1 MSVIEL
7 LENKYDGTPATS
19 SPVSIRPRG
28 DRTRRV
34 MMVQPASAGG
44 NFEYIAIPRQ
54 GMLFLSGALAQWE
67 GPYVYERDI
76 WFEDR
81 LGRMNPDS
89 DLDGVDILMITA
101 LINEAPRA
109 YELARQARQYHP
121 ELVILGG
128 GPQMSPLPEEAI
140 ARGGF
145 DVIVNREGEDI
156 IGQLCD
162 ILLTWRDDRKYAYL
176 ERVAGIS
183 YMRDGHLE
191 QTRRKGL
198 VAPDFVELPD
208 FRSIRGLSPANPMA
222 GGVLETVRGCTE
234 NCSYCQVI
242 QQFLGYRL
250 ISRETEY
257 KRLEQL
263 EGLAADGLI
272 HTGRNGKFNVFIS
285 DDLHTPP
292 LRAVKFRNERLERL
306 QGWRGRTEA
315 MNMICQA
322 RAEIG
327 QDDELADALLDANV
341 KMLYLGVESNNA
353 ESLKAVRKRQEP
365 GQMERD
371 LVHLNERGFSVVAMT
386 IIGLPYDTEESI
398 MTLAE
403 WVTQH
408 SRYQTANLLTPLP
421 ATSNWSLKP
430 LNADGQPLA
439 EGEMRPYELYT
450 GRQFVHEDERWTM
463 SESRDLFER
472 YSGKLTSI
480 DALYGRIFR
489 ILGSYRLRQARS
501 VQDLSETTETMR
513 AWSHQVQQAGKEF
526 GENLHGRVTELSETL
541 RTVSQPLSN
550 MGADFMDNLRAR
562 INETSDALRVYAER
576 ADAGSKEAAAGI
588 SARVNEVTTMLNGV
602 LDATG
607 PRRSP
612 NRQQAG

>member
-1 MSVIEL
+1 MTAIRL
-7 LENKYDGTPATS
+7 LKDKFDGTPATV
-19 SPVSIRPRG
+19 SPVAIQPKG

-81 LGRMNPDS
+81 LGHIDPNK
-89 DLDGVDILMITA
+89 DLDGVHILMMTS
-101 LINEAPRA
+101 LINETPRA
-109 YELARQARQYHP
+109 YQIAREAREYHP
-121 ELVILGG
+121 DLIIMGG

-140 ARGGF
+140 AQGGF

-162 ILLTWRDDRKYAYL
+162 ILLTWRDDRKYTYL

-183 YMRDGHLE
+183 YLKDGHVV
-191 QTRRKGL
+191 QTIRKGL
-198 VAPDFVELPD
+198 VRPDFVELPD
-208 FRSIRGLSPANPMA
+208 YRSILGLTPSNPMVGA
-222 GGVLETVRGCTE
+222 VLETVRGCTE

-250 ISRETEY
+250 IDRSTEY

-263 EGLAADGLI
+263 EELASDGLI
-272 HTGRNGKFNVFIS
+272 HTGRNGSINVFIS

-306 QGWRGRTEA
+306 QSWKGRTDS

-365 GQMERD
+365 GQMEKD
-371 LVHLNERGFSVVAMT
+371 LVHLNEKGFSVVAMT

-398 MTLAE
+398 MTLAD

-421 ATSNWSLKP
+421 ATSNWDLKP
-430 LNADGQPLA
+430 LNADGDPLQ

-450 GRQFVHEDERWTM
+450 GRQLVYEDERWTM
-463 SESRDLFER
+463 AESRDLFDR
-472 YSGKLTSI
+472 YSAKLTSI
-480 DALYGRIFR
+480 DTLYGRLFR
-489 ILGSYRLRQARS
+489 MMGNYRLRQARR
-501 VQDLSETTETMR
+501 VEDLSETTETMR
-513 AWSHQVQQAGKEF
+513 TYSQQVYQAGKEL
-526 GENLHGRVTELSETL
+526 GESLHQRVTELAETY
-541 RTVSQPLSN
+541 RSVSQPLSN
-550 MGADFMDNLRAR
+550 MRSDFVDNLRVR
-562 INETSDALRVYAER
+562 INEASEALCNYAER
-576 ADAGSKEAAAGI
+576 ADAGSKEVASNI
-588 SARVNEVTTMLNGV
+588 SMRVNEVTEMLDSV
-602 LDATG
+602 MDTHRQ
-607 PRRSP
+607 RR
-612 NRQQAG
+612 NRTRAS

>member
-1 MSVIEL
+1 MTAIRL
-7 LENKYDGTPATS
+7 LKDKFDGTPATV
-19 SPVSIRPRG
+19 SPVAIRPKG

-81 LGRMNPDS
+81 LGHIDPDK
-89 DLDGVDILMITA
+89 DLDGVHILMMTS
-101 LINEAPRA
+101 LINETPRA
-109 YELARQARQYHP
+109 YQIAREAREYHP
-121 ELVILGG
+121 DLIIMGG

-140 ARGGF
+140 AQGGF

-162 ILLTWRDDRKYAYL
+162 ILLTWRDDRKYTYL

-183 YMRDGHLE
+183 YLKDGHVV
-191 QTRRKGL
+191 QTIRKGL
-198 VAPDFVELPD
+198 VRPDFVELPD
-208 FRSIRGLSPANPMA
+208 YRSILGLTPSSPMVGA
-222 GGVLETVRGCTE
+222 VLETVRGCTE

-250 ISRETEY
+250 IDRSTEY

-263 EGLAADGLI
+263 EELASDGLI
-272 HTGRNGKFNVFIS
+272 HTGRNGNINVFIS

-306 QGWRGRTEA
+306 QGWQGRTDS

-365 GQMERD
+365 GQMEKD
-371 LVHLNERGFSVVAMT
+371 LVHLNEKGFSVVAMT

-398 MTLAE
+398 MTLAD

-421 ATSNWSLKP
+421 ATSNWDLKP
-430 LNADGQPLA
+430 LNADGDLLQ

-450 GRQFVHEDERWTM
+450 GRQLVYEDERWTM
-463 SESRDLFER
+463 AESRDLF
-472 YSGKLTSI
+472 
-480 DALYGRIFR
+480 
-489 ILGSYRLRQARS
+489 
-501 VQDLSETTETMR
+501 
-513 AWSHQVQQAGKEF
+513 
-526 GENLHGRVTELSETL
+526 
-541 RTVSQPLSN
+541 
-550 MGADFMDNLRAR
+550 
-562 INETSDALRVYAER
+562 
-576 ADAGSKEAAAGI
+576 
-588 SARVNEVTTMLNGV
+588 
-602 LDATG
+602 DATA
-607 PRRSP
+607 P
-612 NRQQAG
+612 N